1 MIIFLIIFLVV
12 IGLAIIAI
20 SGILLFRKKKTK
32 LPKNIEEV
40 NDKNSELEESKEI
53 EENNDE
59 IVDETNIEEE
69 IIGENFSKDKDA
81 TIDIDEA
88 LNDLMNT
95 KQYELNKDED
105 DK

>member
-1 MIIFLIIFLVV
+1 M
-12 IGLAIIAI
+12 
-20 SGILLFRKKKTK
+20 
-32 LPKNIEEV
+32 
-40 NDKNSELEESKEI
+40 

-105 DK
+105 NK

>member
-1 MIIFLIIFLVV
+1 M
-12 IGLAIIAI
+12 
-20 SGILLFRKKKTK
+20 KE
-32 LPKNIEEV
+32 N
-40 NDKNSELEESKEI
+40 EES
-53 EENNDE
+53 NDE

-105 DK
+105 NK

>member
-1 MIIFLIIFLVV
+1 M
-12 IGLAIIAI
+12 
-20 SGILLFRKKKTK
+20 LLFRKKKTK
-32 LPKNIEEV
+32 LPKKIEEV
-40 NDKNSELEESKEI
+40 NAKNSELEENKEN
-53 EENNDE
+53 EESNDE

-105 DK
+105 NK

>member
-1 MIIFLIIFLVV
+1 MLSLEFYYLE
-12 IGLAIIAI
+12 
-20 SGILLFRKKKTK
+20 RKKTK
-32 LPKNIEEV
+32 LPKKIEEV
-40 NDKNSELEESKEI
+40 NAKDSELEENKEN
-53 EENNDE
+53 EESNDE

>member
-1 MIIFLIIFLVV
+1 M
-12 IGLAIIAI
+12 AIREIRKENDEV
-20 SGILLFRKKKTK
+20 LRKKSKTV
-32 LPKNIEEV
+32 EEV
-40 NDKNSELEESKEI
+40 NDKNSELEESKEM